1 MTCGWKRSRRED
13 ESHTN
18 ASLKRRHQISMLTQ
32 MACCLAADLEQFPD
46 CSDVV
51 RVGDTRWKEKHSR
64 ILNQLIEGVR
74 LFLRAHRNLPLKD
87 LIEEYEKKEPTTLD
101 GAAPVKLMYG
111 RTGALF
117 LDGSQ
122 IKIDVKGLVYVK
134 PEAMCA

>member
-1 MTCGWKRSRRED
+1 MGGSVAATSFKRC
-13 ESHTN
+13 
-18 ASLKRRHQISMLTQ
+18 HQLSMLTQ

-74 LFLRAHRNLPLKD
+74 VFLRGHRNLPLKD
-87 LIEEYEKKEPTTLD
+87 LIKEYEKNEPATWD
-101 GAAPVKLMYG
+101 GTAPVKLMYG

-122 IKIDVKGLVYVK
+122 IKIDVKGLVYLK

>member
-1 MTCGWKRSRRED
+1 MGGSVAATSSKRC
-13 ESHTN
+13 
-18 ASLKRRHQISMLTQ
+18 HQLSMLTQ
-32 MACCLAADLEQFPD
+32 MACCVAADLEQFPD

-51 RVGDTRWKEKHSR
+51 RVGHTRWEEKHSI

-74 LFLRAHRNLPLKD
+74 VFLRGHRNLPLKD
-87 LIEEYEKKEPTTLD
+87 LIKEYQKKEPTTWD
-101 GAAPVKLMYG
+101 GKAPVKLMYG

-122 IKIDVKGLVYVK
+122 IKIDVKGLVYLK

>member
-1 MTCGWKRSRRED
+1 
-13 ESHTN
+13 
-18 ASLKRRHQISMLTQ
+18 MLTQ
-32 MACCLAADLEQFPD
+32 MACCVAADLEQFPD

-51 RVGDTRWKEKHSR
+51 RVGHTRWEEKHSR

-74 LFLRAHRNLPLKD
+74 VFLRGHRNLPLKD
-87 LIEEYEKKEPTTLD
+87 LIKEYQKKEPTTWD
-101 GAAPVKLMYG
+101 GKAPVKLMYG

-117 LDGSQ
+117 LEGSQ

>member
-1 MTCGWKRSRRED
+1 
-13 ESHTN
+13 
-18 ASLKRRHQISMLTQ
+18 MLTQ
-32 MACCLAADLEQFPD
+32 MACCVAADLEQFPD

-74 LFLRAHRNLPLKD
+74 VFLRARRELPLND
-87 LIEEYEKKEPTTLD
+87 LIKEYEKNEPFTLD
-101 GAAPVKLMYG
+101 GTAPVKLMYG

>member
-1 MTCGWKRSRRED
+1 MGGSVAAASSKRC
-13 ESHTN
+13 
-18 ASLKRRHQISMLTQ
+18 HQLSMLTQ
-32 MACCLAADLEQFPD
+32 MACCVAADLEQFPD

-51 RVGDTRWKEKHSR
+51 RVGHTRWEEKHSR

-74 LFLRAHRNLPLKD
+74 VFLRGHRNLPLKD
-87 LIEEYEKKEPTTLD
+87 LIKEYQKKEPTTWD
-101 GAAPVKLMYG
+101 GKAPVKLMYG

-117 LDGSQ
+117 LEGSQ

>member
-51 RVGDTRWKEKHSR
+51 RVGDTRWGEKHSR
-64 ILNQLIEGVR
+64 LLNKLIEAVR
-74 LFLRAHRNLPLKD
+74 VFLRAHRNLPLKD
-87 LIEEYEKKEPTTLD
+87 VIEEYEKKEPTHP
-101 GAAPVKLMYG
+101 PVKLMYG